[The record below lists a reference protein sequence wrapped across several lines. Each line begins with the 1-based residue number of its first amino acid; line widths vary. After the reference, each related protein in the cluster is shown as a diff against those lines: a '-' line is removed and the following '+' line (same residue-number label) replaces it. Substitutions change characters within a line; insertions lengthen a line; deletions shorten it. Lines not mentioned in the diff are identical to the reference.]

1 VARAHAASAAREAP
15 ARAVINAPLFRGLV
29 EGFENHP
36 EDRHVV
42 LDLGPARPETVALF
56 GRFRCRLEIADIA
69 EDLDE
74 INGLEEPDELNEC
87 LHTVLPPQHAETADL
102 VLCWDLLNY
111 LERPALKALMYALQ
125 ERLAPG
131 ARLHALI
138 VYADARMPARP
149 ARIVPGDG
157 GLEHDVS
164 GDPAARPAPRYS
176 PDELARLASG
186 YTVEH
191 ARLLRNG
198 MQEFL
203 FNRRSG

>member
-1 VARAHAASAAREAP
+1 MARAHVASAAREAP
-15 ARAVINAPLFRGLV
+15 ARTVINAPLFRNLV
-29 EGFENHP
+29 EDFENHP
-36 EDRHVV
+36 DTRHVV

-56 GRFRCRLEIADIA
+56 GRFRCRLEIADFA
-69 EDLDE
+69 EDLDG
-74 INGLEEPDELNEC
+74 INGLEEPDELDDR
-87 LHTVLPPQHAETADL
+87 LHTLLPPQHAEAADL

-111 LERPALKALMYALQ
+111 LERPALKALMHALQ

-138 VYADARMPARP
+138 VYASDRMPAHP
-149 ARIVPGDG
+149 ARIVPCDG

-164 GDPAARPAPRYS
+164 GDPAARPAPRYT

-186 YTVEH
+186 FAVER
-191 ARLLRNG
+191 AMLLRNG